1 MDHPIE
7 ENVQKVLNLIEEA
20 KARRSPTL
28 THDVEL
34 VAVSKKQPISS
45 IIRAYECGIRD
56 FGENYVAELH
66 EKAVNEEIVHKCPE
80 IRWHFIGHLQS
91 NKVSKLLACPNLFRI
106 HTIDSVKTADFVQK
120 HFAKMPNKPP
130 CLSIMI
136 QVNTSGEQT
145 KSGVTPTEALELVE
159 HVIKKCPDLK
169 LDGLMTLG
177 ALNHD
182 VTKGPNPDFVTLQ
195 KLKDTIDAK
204 FGEKNNL
211 SMGTSGDFE
220 HAIELGSNCVRV
232 GEKIFGPRK
241 Y

>member
-1 MDHPIE
+1 MEQPIE
-7 ENVQKVLNLIEEA
+7 ENIQKVLKLIEEA
-20 KARRSPTL
+20 KARRSPAF
-28 THDVEL
+28 THEVEL

-45 IIRAYECGIRD
+45 IVRTYECGIRD

-66 EKAVNEEIVHKCPE
+66 DKAVDEEIVHNCPE

-130 CLSIMI
+130 SLSIMI
-136 QVNTSGEQT
+136 QVNTSGEPT
-145 KSGVTPTEALELVE
+145 KSGVTPDDALELVE
-159 HVIKKCPDLK
+159 HVINKCPDLK

-177 ALNHD
+177 APDHD

-195 KLKDTIDAK
+195 KLKDTIDAR
-204 FGEKNNL
+204 FEEKVNL
-211 SMGTSGDFE
+211 
-220 HAIELGSNCVRV
+220 N
-232 GEKIFGPRK
+232 
-241 Y
+241 

>member
-1 MDHPIE
+1 MEHPIE
-7 ENVQKVLNLIEEA
+7 ENVEKVLKLIEEA
-20 KARRSPTL
+20 KARRSPTF
-28 THDVEL
+28 THEVEL

-45 IIRAYECGIRD
+45 IIRAYECGMRD

-66 EKAVNEEIVHKCPE
+66 EKAVNEEIIHKCPE

-91 NKVSKLLACPNLFRI
+91 NKVSKLLA
-106 HTIDSVKTADFVQK
+106 
-120 HFAKMPNKPP
+120 
-130 CLSIMI
+130 
-136 QVNTSGEQT
+136 
-145 KSGVTPTEALELVE
+145 KSGVSPTEALELVE
-159 HVIKKCPDLK
+159 HMIKKCPDLK

-177 ALNHD
+177 APNHD

-195 KLKDTIDAK
+195 KLKDTVDEK
-204 FGEKNNL
+204 FGEKINL